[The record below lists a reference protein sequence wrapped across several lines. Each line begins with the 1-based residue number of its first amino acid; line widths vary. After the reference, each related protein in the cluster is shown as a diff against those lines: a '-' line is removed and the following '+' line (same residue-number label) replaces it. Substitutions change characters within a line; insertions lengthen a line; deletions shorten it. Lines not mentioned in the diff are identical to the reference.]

1 VSDLVAALIAEPPPV
16 HTHLGD
22 PPRGCH
28 PAEESLYRFLDATVR
43 EGDHTLE
50 TGCGISTVIF
60 TERRAHHTCV
70 VNMQSE
76 ADITLHYCESR
87 GIPTDLV
94 TFRVGSSDAV
104 LPVLDLPPLDLLL
117 IDGCHGFPFPHID
130 WFYGARHL
138 REGGL
143 VVVDD
148 VPLPAP
154 AQLVGFLDRDPRW
167 QMVRSEGRWVAY
179 RLAERHTFREEFV
192 YQPFYESPSTREPP
206 RAQEPVPQ
214 DQGRGSSR
222 EGRER
227 RLNSRA
233 VLLLFAG
240 ATILFRAMGK
250 AIHSRRSRSC
260 PDCRSRVDRKARV
273 CPMCGCRFP
282 PR

>member
-1 VSDLVAALIAEPPPV
+1 MSDLVAALITEPPPV

-28 PAEESLYRFLDATVR
+28 AAEESLYRFLDATVR

-70 VNMQSE
+70 VYMQSE
-76 ADITLHYCESR
+76 ADIAVRYCESH
-87 GIPTDLV
+87 GIPTDRV
-94 TFRVGSSDAV
+94 TFNVGSSDVV
-104 LPVLDLPPLDLLL
+104 LPSLDLEPLDFML

-143 VVVDD
+143 VVIDD

-167 QMVRSEGRWVAY
+167 QMVRSEGRWAAY

-192 YQPFYESPSTREPP
+192 YQPFYESPP
-206 RAQEPVPQ
+206 AQEAVPAGEYR
-214 DQGRGSSR
+214 DR
-222 EGRER
+222 RER
-227 RLNSRA
+227 RGRWVYSSS

-240 ATILFRAMGK
+240 GTIVLRAIDK
-250 AIHSRRSRSC
+250 AIRRRRSQAAG
-260 PDCRSRVDRKARV
+260 D
-273 CPMCGCRFP
+273 
-282 PR
+282 